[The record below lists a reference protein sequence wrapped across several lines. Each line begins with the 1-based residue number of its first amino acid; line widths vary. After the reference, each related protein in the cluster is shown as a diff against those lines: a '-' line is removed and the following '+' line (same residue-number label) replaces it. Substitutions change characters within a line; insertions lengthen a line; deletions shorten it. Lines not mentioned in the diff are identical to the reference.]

1 MRLAAAMLSR
11 SSLVQV
17 LGRAGRA
24 DKNRPRGGRLVAA
37 TIHRSPLGDAVTQD
51 LNTLAQDYVR
61 LWDVSAPAG
70 IADRLYTPDV
80 VDHNPLPGQ
89 GPGLDGIK
97 QLVTVY
103 HSVFPDLSVSTDDVV
118 SSGDRVV
125 VRWTGTGTHQG
136 DQLGVP
142 ATGKQVRLT
151 GIDILR
157 VEDGRIVERWGETN
171 GLEMMQ
177 QITSA

>member
-1 MRLAAAMLSR
+1 MAAD
-11 SSLVQV
+11 SLRQPSI
-17 LGRAGRA
+17 A
-24 DKNRPRGGRLVAA
+24 
-37 TIHRSPLGDAVTQD
+37 HPLGDAVTQD
-51 LNTLAQDYVR
+51 LNTLAEDYVR

-70 IADRLYTPDV
+70 IADRLYAPDV

-97 QLVTVY
+97 QLVAVY
-103 HSVFPDLSVSTDDVV
+103 HAVFPDLSVSTDDVV
-118 SSGDRVV
+118 ASGDRVA
-125 VRWTGTGTHQG
+125 VRWTATGTHQG

-157 VEDGRIVERWGETN
+157 IEDGRVIERWGETN

-177 QITSA
+177 QIS

>member
-1 MRLAAAMLSR
+1 
-11 SSLVQV
+11 
-17 LGRAGRA
+17 
-24 DKNRPRGGRLVAA
+24 
-37 TIHRSPLGDAVTQD
+37 VTQD
-51 LNTLAQDYVR
+51 LNTLASDYVL

-70 IADRLYTPDV
+70 IADRVYAPSV
-80 VDHNPLPGQ
+80 IDHQPLPGQ

-97 QLVTVY
+97 QLVALY
-103 HSVFPDLSVSTDDVV
+103 HAVFPDLSVSTDDVV

-125 VRWTGTGTHQG
+125 VRWTATGTHQG

-142 ATGKQVRLT
+142 ATGKRVRLT

-157 VEDGRIVERWGETN
+157 IEEGRVVERWGETN

>member
-1 MRLAAAMLSR
+1 
-11 SSLVQV
+11 
-17 LGRAGRA
+17 
-24 DKNRPRGGRLVAA
+24 
-37 TIHRSPLGDAVTQD
+37 
-51 LNTLAQDYVR
+51 
-61 LWDVSAPAG
+61 
-70 IADRLYTPDV
+70 
-80 VDHNPLPGQ
+80 
-89 GPGLDGIK
+89 
-97 QLVTVY
+97 
-103 HSVFPDLSVSTDDVV
+103 
-118 SSGDRVV
+118 VV

-157 VEDGRIVERWGETN
+157 IEEGRVVERWGETN

>member
-1 MRLAAAMLSR
+1 M
-11 SSLVQV
+11 
-17 LGRAGRA
+17 
-24 DKNRPRGGRLVAA
+24 
-37 TIHRSPLGDAVTQD
+37 TQD
-51 LNTLAQDYVR
+51 LHAIATDYVR

-70 IADRLYTPDV
+70 IADRLYDPEV

-97 QLVTVY
+97 QLVALY
-103 HSVFPDLSVSTDDVV
+103 HAVFPDLTVSTDDVV
-118 SSGDRVV
+118 AAGDRVA
-125 VRWTGTGTHQG
+125 VRWTASGTHRG

-142 ATGKQVRLT
+142 ATDKRVRLT

-157 VEDGRIVERWGETN
+157 IEDARIVERWGETN

>member
-1 MRLAAAMLSR
+1 MATWRPTRCGNHPLA
-11 SSLVQV
+11 
-17 LGRAGRA
+17 
-24 DKNRPRGGRLVAA
+24 
-37 TIHRSPLGDAVTQD
+37 HPLGDAVAQD
-51 LNTLAQDYVR
+51 LNTLAEDYVR

-70 IADRLYTPDV
+70 IADRLYAPDV
-80 VDHNPLPGQ
+80 VDHNPLSGQ

-97 QLVTVY
+97 QLVAVY
-103 HSVFPDLSVSTDDVV
+103 HAVFPDLSVSTDDVV
-118 SSGDRVV
+118 VSGDRVA
-125 VRWTGTGTHQG
+125 VRWTAIGTHQG

-142 ATGKQVRLT
+142 ATGRQVRLT

-157 VEDGRIVERWGETN
+157 IEDGRIVERWGETN

>member
-1 MRLAAAMLSR
+1 M
-11 SSLVQV
+11 
-17 LGRAGRA
+17 
-24 DKNRPRGGRLVAA
+24 
-37 TIHRSPLGDAVTQD
+37 TQD
-51 LNTLAQDYVR
+51 LERLATDYVR

-70 IADRLYTPDV
+70 IADTVYAPDV

-89 GPGLDGIK
+89 GPGLDGVK
-97 QLVTVY
+97 QLVAVY
-103 HSVFPDLSVSTDDVV
+103 HAVFPDLSVTTDDVLI
-118 SSGDRVV
+118 SDDRVA
-125 VRWTGTGTHQG
+125 VRWTATGTHQG

-157 VEDGRIVERWGETN
+157 VQDGRVVERWGETN

-177 QITSA
+177 QIGSA

>member
-1 MRLAAAMLSR
+1 
-11 SSLVQV
+11 
-17 LGRAGRA
+17 
-24 DKNRPRGGRLVAA
+24 
-37 TIHRSPLGDAVTQD
+37 VTQD
-51 LNTLAQDYVR
+51 LNTLASDYVL

-70 IADRLYTPDV
+70 IADRVYAPLV
-80 VDHNPLPGQ
+80 IDHQPLPGQ

-97 QLVTVY
+97 QLVALY
-103 HSVFPDLSVSTDDVV
+103 HAVFPDLTVSTDDVV

-125 VRWTGTGTHQG
+125 VRWTATGTHQG

-142 ATGKQVRLT
+142 ATGKRVRLT

-157 VEDGRIVERWGETN
+157 IEEGRVVERWGETN

>member
-1 MRLAAAMLSR
+1 M
-11 SSLVQV
+11 
-17 LGRAGRA
+17 
-24 DKNRPRGGRLVAA
+24 
-37 TIHRSPLGDAVTQD
+37 TQD
-51 LNTLAQDYVR
+51 MNKLAEDYVR
-61 LWDVSAPAG
+61 VWDVSARAG
-70 IADRLYTPDV
+70 IADGLYAPDV

-97 QLVTVY
+97 QLVAVY
-103 HSVFPDLSVSTDDVV
+103 HAVFPDLSVSTDDVV
-118 SSGDRVV
+118 ISGDRVV
-125 VRWTGTGTHQG
+125 VRWTATGTHQG

-142 ATGKQVRLT
+142 ATGKHVRLT

-157 VEDGRIVERWGETN
+157 IEDGRIVERWGETN